1 MSNWPEA
8 VWVVKKLE
16 KYFNFDDDINN
27 YRNQLNGI
35 IPQINELN
43 SKAEAL
49 SSSLEEKE
57 SYLDTLASSFIST
70 KNSSST
76 PSDITIEPTKGTIW
90 FISK

>member
-8 VWVVKKLE
+8 VWVVKELK
-16 KYFNFDDDINN
+16 KYFNFDEDIDN

-43 SKAEAL
+43 SKTETL
-49 SSSLEEKE
+49 SSSLDEKE

-70 KNSSST
+70 KNSSGI
-76 PSDITIEPTKGTIW
+76 PSDITIEPTRGTIW
-90 FISK
+90 FVSK

>member
-16 KYFNFDDDINN
+16 KYFNFDDDIDN

-43 SKAEAL
+43 SKTETL

-70 KNSSST
+70 KNSSDA
-76 PSDITIEPTKGTIW
+76 PSVITIEPTRGTIW
-90 FISK
+90 FVSK

>member
-1 MSNWPEA
+1 MSSWSEA

-16 KYFNFDDDINN
+16 KYFNFDDDIDN

-43 SKAEAL
+43 SKTETL

-70 KNSSST
+70 KNSSDA
-76 PSDITIEPTKGTIW
+76 PSDITIEPTRGTIW
-90 FISK
+90 FVSK